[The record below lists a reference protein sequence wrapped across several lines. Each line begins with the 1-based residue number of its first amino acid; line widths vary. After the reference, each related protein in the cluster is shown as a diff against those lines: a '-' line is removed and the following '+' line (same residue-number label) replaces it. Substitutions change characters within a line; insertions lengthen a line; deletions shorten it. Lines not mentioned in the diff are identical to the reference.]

1 MTTQLRPDV
10 ERVRGRLS
18 GLIPPER
25 IRVVDFSRVPGEI
38 IQGFREIEGPT
49 SIVSDVLDSLGIN
62 GVIPASVLRP
72 ILPDVVIVGTAFT
85 IRYEPEQLTHTQGRL
100 EKKKSGLAHADACIL
115 CQPGDIMVIDAGGVE
130 TSVTGDLAALNA
142 QKAGFVGN
150 IVDGGIRDAD
160 TIRKIGYP
168 IWSRHVT
175 PQSGRLRMDA
185 VEINGVVSVGGV
197 RVEPGDLIIADGA
210 GIAVVPHHM
219 AERVLKEA
227 QAIVAKEAQAVQD
240 IQRGQGADWQS
251 ILGGKKG

>member
-1 MTTQLRPDV
+1 MITQLRPDV
-10 ERVRGRLS
+10 ERVKDRLS

-25 IRVVDFSRVPGEI
+25 IRMVDFPRVPKEI
-38 IQGFREIEGPT
+38 IQGFQEIEGPT

-62 GVIPASVLRP
+62 GVVPASALRP
-72 ILPDVVIVGTAFT
+72 LLPDVIIVGTAFT
-85 IRYEPEQLTHTQGRL
+85 VRYEPERLTQTQGKL
-100 EKKKSGLAHADACIL
+100 EKRKSGLAHADACVL
-115 CQPGDIMVIDAGGVE
+115 CQPGDVMVIDAGGAG

-175 PQSGRLRMDA
+175 PESGRLRMEA
-185 VEINGVVSVGGV
+185 AELNGVVSVGGV

-210 GIAVVPHHM
+210 GVTVVPHDL
-219 AERVLKEA
+219 AEQVLKEA
-227 QAIVAKEAQAVQD
+227 QAIVAKEAQVVED
-240 IQRGQGADWQS
+240 IQKGRGADWQS